1 MTVIVLLPVLLLG
14 GLNGPATAAVGLV
27 APGLREIELP
37 GQGLVIDPNTH
48 IPGLVSAKTPR
59 SELSVRPDPEAARH
73 VHELRAR
80 LQEARD
86 ARAAANV
93 AVGVILGLLA
103 LLAVVTRSNV
113 LARAAVLY
121 APAAIALGLAWRSSL
136 AIGFGALAI
145 ALAAGFSRRAFTP
158 LLFAVLIGALVVL
171 YEWPVTNVLATIG
184 PHADGGRRF
193 YGVTNQ
199 VETMLLAPS
208 LAAGIAAGPLAL
220 VAVGWSKTGADGG
233 GLLVYASG
241 YAALA
246 LRRLGRFT
254 WHRAAVAAALV
265 VAVGLALVALD
276 AATGGSSHVTRALGG
291 DLPGEL
297 AHRWRVSYDG
307 ATRSIGAFIMFVSG
321 VALLVAVARARPR
334 PALVDAMLVSL
345 AVSFVVNDTPQDV
358 ALWGALGAISLLA
371 VARSGVR

>member
-14 GLNGPATAAVGLV
+14 GLNGTATAAIGLV

-37 GQGLVIDPNTH
+37 GRGLVIDPNTH
-48 IPGLVSAKTPR
+48 VPGLVSAETPR
-59 SELSVRPDPEAARH
+59 NELSVRPDPEAQKH
-73 VHELRAR
+73 VHELKAR

-103 LLAVVTRSNV
+103 LLAVVTRSGV
-113 LARAAVLY
+113 LARSAVLY
-121 APAAIALGLAWRSSL
+121 APAAIAIGLAWRSSL

-145 ALAAGFSRRAFTP
+145 AFAAGLSRRAFTP
-158 LLFAVLIGALVVL
+158 LLFAVLIGALLVL

-184 PHADGGRRF
+184 PHADGGGRF

-208 LAAGIAAGPLAL
+208 LAAGIAAAPLAL
-220 VAVGWSKTGADGG
+220 VAVAWSKTGADGG
-233 GLLVYASG
+233 GLIVYAAS
-241 YAALA
+241 YAVLA
-246 LRRLGRFT
+246 LRKLGRFT
-254 WHRAAVAAALV
+254 WRRVAVATAIV
-265 VAVGLALVALD
+265 VTVGLALVALD
-276 AATGGSSHVTRALGG
+276 AATGGSSHVTRSLGSG
-291 DLPGEL
+291 LPGEL

-307 ATRSIGAFIMFVSG
+307 ATRSVGAFIMFVSG
-321 VALLVAVARARPR
+321 IALLVAVARSRPR
-334 PALVDAMLVSL
+334 PALVDAMLVGL

-358 ALWGALGAISLLA
+358 ALWGALGSISLLA
-371 VARSGVR
+371 VARSRVR